1 MGTSKGRHSRAQ
13 TGVLRASLNW
23 RKRSKRAVGR
33 AGTVEGVVVTHV
45 RKPHPGR
52 SRVAASLVLLLAMFG
67 SPATAPIAHAMDAD
81 SAFLE
86 SLDSVGI
93 KYTSPEKAVAA
104 GHYVCQLLDQ
114 GKTKGQV
121 AARVMIRNV
130 CPSSCIMD
138 PYLAGYFVGAS
149 VSAYCPE
156 YQS

>member
-1 MGTSKGRHSRAQ
+1 MSEGRHSREQ
-13 TGVLRASLNW
+13 TEVLRASSNW

-33 AGTVEGVVVTHV
+33 AGTVEGVVVTHM
-45 RKPHPGR
+45 RKPHLGW
-52 SRVAASLVLLLAMFG
+52 SRVAASLVLVLAMFA
-67 SPATAPIAHAMDAD
+67 SPTTASIAHAMDAD
-81 SAFLE
+81 NAFLE
-86 SLDSVGI
+86 ALDSAGI
-93 KYTSPEKAVAA
+93 KYTSPEKAIAA

-149 VSAYCPE
+149 VSAYCPQ
-156 YQS
+156 YQA